1 MREEWYGNNY
11 FRKNYKYFE
20 VSMQLKINNEKKEL
34 KFHGSYEFPVFVS
47 HEVLSNYERG
57 AFAWHW
63 HPEVEL
69 TYIEE
74 GQIEY
79 QVNDTVYCL
88 KAGEGLFCN
97 ANALHTGH
105 MLNQGDCRY
114 LSVTFHPRMIYG
126 FEGSAVDK
134 KYVEPVTRNDL
145 LGGLHLV
152 PDTEWQKQVLL
163 SIQTIVTDYEG
174 HLPGFELTICQTLLQ
189 IWNTLYT
196 NVWSKISAD
205 PSVQYK
211 DIERLRKTIT
221 YLQEHYHER
230 VTLGAI
236 AENVNICASECCRF
250 FKRHMNQTIF
260 EYLLEYRIEK
270 SLPLLIKGEDSI
282 TSIAQM
288 VGFSNPAYFGKVFHQ
303 VMRCSPS
310 DYRKSFIS
318 KTQKV

>member
-1 MREEWYGNNY
+1 M
-11 FRKNYKYFE
+11 
-20 VSMQLKINNEKKEL
+20 
-34 KFHGSYEFPVFVS
+34 FVS
-47 HEVLSNYERG
+47 HEILSAYERG

-74 GQIEY
+74 GQIAY
-79 QVNDTVYCL
+79 QVNDTVYHL
-88 KAGEGLFCN
+88 KQGEGLFCN

-105 MLNQGDCRY
+105 MLNQGDCHY

-134 KYVEPVTRNDL
+134 HYVEPVTRNDS

-152 PDTEWQKQVLL
+152 PDNGWQTKVLVL
-163 SIQTIVTDYEG
+163 IQKLAETYEA
-174 HLPGFELTICQTLLQ
+174 HEAGFELVICQTLLT
-189 IWNTLYT
+189 IWNTLYL
-196 NVWSKISAD
+196 NVWSAIPSD

-211 DIERLRKTIT
+211 EIERLRKTIT
-221 YLQEHYHER
+221 YLQEHYHEH

-236 AENVNICASECCRF
+236 AEHVNICASECCRF

-270 SLPLLIKGEDSI
+270 SLPLLIRGEDSI
-282 TSIAQM
+282 TAIAQA

-318 KTQKV
+318 KTQEV

>member
-1 MREEWYGNNY
+1 
-11 FRKNYKYFE
+11 
-20 VSMQLKINNEKKEL
+20 MQIKINEEKKEL

-47 HEVLSNYERG
+47 HEVLSAYERG

-69 TYIEE
+69 TYIED

-79 QVNDTVYCL
+79 QVNDTVYHL
-88 KAGEGLFCN
+88 KQGDGLFCN

-105 MLNQGDCRY
+105 MLNQGDCHY

-134 KYVEPVTRNDL
+134 RYVEPVTRNDL

-152 PDTEWQKQVLL
+152 PDDGWQSNVLAL
-163 SIQTIVTDYEG
+163 IQNLVETYEA
-174 HLPGFELTICQTLLQ
+174 HKSGFELASCQTLLI
-189 IWNTLYT
+189 IWSTLYS
-196 NVWSKISAD
+196 NVWSAIASD
-205 PSVQYK
+205 SSVQYK
-211 DIERLRKTIT
+211 EIERLRKTIT
-221 YLQEHYHER
+221 YLQEHYHEH
-230 VTLGAI
+230 VTLSAI
-236 AENVNICASECCRF
+236 AEHVNICTSECCRF

-270 SLPLLIKGEDSI
+270 SLPLLIRGEDSI
-282 TSIAQM
+282 TAIAQA

>member
-11 FRKNYKYFE
+11 FRKNYKYLE

-47 HEVLSNYERG
+47 HEVLSDYERG

-126 FEGSAVDK
+126 FEGSAGDK

-152 PDTEWQKQVLL
+152 PDTEWQKQILL
-163 SIQTIVTDYEG
+163 LIQTIVTDYEG
-174 HLPGFELTICQTLLQ
+174 HLPGFELVICQTLLQ

-196 NVWSKISAD
+196 NVWSEISPD
-205 PSVQYK
+205 PSAQYK

-221 YLQEHYHER
+221 YLQEHYHEH